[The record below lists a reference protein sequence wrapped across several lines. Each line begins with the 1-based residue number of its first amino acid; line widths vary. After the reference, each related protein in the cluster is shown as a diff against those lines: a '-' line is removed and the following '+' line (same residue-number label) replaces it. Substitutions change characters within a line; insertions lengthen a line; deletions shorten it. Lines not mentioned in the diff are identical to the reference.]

1 MNSGTVPPFVA
12 CATAYGEAS
21 STRKRA
27 PSVSAAVLDGMG
39 WFRRTLRA
47 FPSLGPDKRGKYEAP
62 WRFSEHRDRLLVEV
76 VNMLDRASA
85 HATIAVSDLDRAKRF
100 YGETLGLPVKDERA
114 DGVTYEAADTWFLVY
129 PSQCAGT
136 AQSTC
141 MTVEVDGDLETAV
154 KELRDRGV
162 TFEDYDLPG
171 LKTENGIAEIAGVKG
186 AWFKDPDGNILA
198 VGERT

>member
-1 MNSGTVPPFVA
+1 MEEGGGTR
-12 CATAYGEAS
+12 E
-21 STRKRA
+21 
-27 PSVSAAVLDGMG
+27 DG
-39 WFRRTLRA
+39 
-47 FPSLGPDKRGKYEAP
+47 AP
-62 WRFSEHRDRLLVEV
+62 WRFSAHRIGFPVEV
-76 VNMLDRASA
+76 MRMLDRASA

-100 YGETLGLPVKDERA
+100 YGETLGLPTKDERA
-114 DGVTYEAADTWFLVY
+114 DGVTYQAGDTWFLVY
-129 PSQCAGT
+129 PSQFAGT

-141 MTVEVDGDLETAV
+141 IAFEVDGDIETAV

-171 LKTENGIAEIAGVKG
+171 LKTENGIAEIGGVKG